1 MKRLSLRTQPQQ
13 EARLR
18 QRVGS
23 GLRYPFTLE
32 GESGELRLTL
42 TDENALRPATTLA
55 IGCDSGLLHIADAAA
70 VCSLLSTC
78 PLLPDPGENAGW
90 YWPLFSQHLGDALRT
105 LFGTL
110 TPPQNVSP
118 EPESLW
124 LSISVTLGEA
134 RADSQLCASV
144 PTLLALLNR
153 PGWRRLTTTEPDSL
167 PLTLPLCM
175 GALSLPLSQLQTLRP
190 DDVIFPARAHFSPC
204 GRGELRIAQLSL
216 TGELECDAGLPVRFF
231 ITDLETTYV
240 NLTPDDYAMDDLPQP
255 DETQVDALQNA
266 ASPFDSLPLALTLRC
281 GHLRLTLGELNRL
294 GKGSTLMVDHVVPGE
309 ALLCHGEFPL
319 AKGELVDVEG
329 RLGLQ
334 ITHMLPGV
342 ASLLDSNR

>member
-1 MKRLSLRTQPQQ
+1 MNRLSLRTQPRQ

-32 GESGELRLTL
+32 GERGELWFTL
-42 TDENALRPATTLA
+42 TDKHILPPATTLVL
-55 IGCDSGLLHIADAAA
+55 GCDSGVLHIADAA
-70 VCSLLSTC
+70 VCSLLSAC

-90 YWPLFSQHLGDALRT
+90 YWPLFNQHLSDALRM

-110 TPPQNVSP
+110 SPPKDTTPEANG
-118 EPESLW
+118 LW
-124 LSISVTLGEA
+124 LSVSVTLGEA
-134 RADSQLCASV
+134 RADSLLYASI
-144 PTLLALLNR
+144 PTLLALFNR
-153 PGWRRLTTTEPDSL
+153 PGWHSFTGIEPDSL
-167 PLTLPLCM
+167 PLMLPLCM
-175 GALSLPLSQLQTLRP
+175 GTLSLPLSQLRTLRP
-190 DDVIFPARAHFSPC
+190 EDVIFPARAHFSPC
-204 GRGELRIAQLSL
+204 GRGALRIAQLSL
-216 TGELECDAGLPVRFF
+216 TGELECNAGQPVRFF

-240 NLTPDDYAMDDLPQP
+240 NLIPDDYAMDDLPQP
-255 DETQVDALQNA
+255 DETQVDTLQNA

-342 ASLLDSNR
+342 ASLLDHDR